1 MVAIDA
7 RIAESTVSKNAQILQ
22 RSLPW
27 RKLIAMELQ
36 STISKRTD
44 VHSSA
49 QNLLP
54 DRRSTRFDLV
64 IGAEMYVCVA
74 QVLPRNGCS
83 VKKTCMGCVVCREK
97 MHECRLDGPHLR
109 RTRGR
114 DPPQTVS
121 PLTHPLTPRLAS
133 RALMRVASLACAG
146 PAKRGRFP
154 FPSPTLLETERDMGR
169 THMGPPPPGLW
180 HRAVVVT
187 TRVPPKVRLD
197 GEAKLAASLFWHS
210 RSG

>member
-1 MVAIDA
+1 M
-7 RIAESTVSKNAQILQ
+7 RGSPNRQFQ
-22 RSLPW
+22 
-27 RKLIAMELQ
+27 
-36 STISKRTD
+36 KRTD
-44 VHSSA
+44 IAAFAPLAKVNCNGIAIDHFKTNRCAFVGSKLAS
-49 QNLLP
+49 
-54 DRRSTRFDLV
+54 RSKKYPIRL
-64 IGAEMYVCVA
+64 GNRCREYVCVA

-146 PAKRGRFP
+146 PAKRSISLSLAHFA
-154 FPSPTLLETERDMGR
+154 RD
-169 THMGPPPPGLW
+169 
-180 HRAVVVT
+180 RA
-187 TRVPPKVRLD
+187 
-197 GEAKLAASLFWHS
+197 GH
-210 RSG
+210 G